1 MEALA
6 LCNEDDLKDGGL
18 PLGPRKKLMKYLE
31 DRTRAR
37 NGDTISGLEKFQQ
50 QSIESEVKYIFGPA
64 GTGQPSVTYP
74 VILKRVL
81 SVLFIFKKIWPILG
95 PFVSFHPSPIPTS
108 NTVSIST
115 VEIEKSID
123 VIRTH

>member
-1 MEALA
+1 MFAQLEISEFAENFTKEGIDMEALA

-50 QSIESEVKYIFGPA
+50 QSIE
-64 GTGQPSVTYP
+64 
-74 VILKRVL
+74 
-81 SVLFIFKKIWPILG
+81 
-95 PFVSFHPSPIPTS
+95 
-108 NTVSIST
+108 
-115 VEIEKSID
+115 
-123 VIRTH
+123 